1 MFSPNPADDSTKG
14 HVDSCGEECRTEQ
27 NEYVGD
33 NVRSHC
39 NCIIVCNAAAD
50 VTDDLDLISMQV
62 SIWSSG
68 YGRVRFQGKGVDIQ
82 KPPKVN
88 AIQNHVLALNIFQE

>member
-14 HVDSCGEECRTEQ
+14 HVDSCCEECRTEQ

-33 NVRSHC
+33 NVRPHC

-62 SIWSSG
+62 SVWSSE
-68 YGRVRFQGKGVDIQ
+68 YGRIKFQGKGFDIQ